1 MLHNLPLMALFKF
14 LDKNLMK
21 NIFTLIFFFTLSTS
35 VFGQTM
41 DCKKFKEGTFK
52 TLPQDDAPETTI
64 VRKGNIQK
72 EKTKGKKGTSELI
85 VKWIDDCTY
94 TLTPTEKTLKKSPGL
109 PENMVLTVTI
119 TEVREHSY
127 MQTTTCNVFD
137 FKVSFEIFKIK

>member
-1 MLHNLPLMALFKF
+1 M
-14 LDKNLMK
+14 KNL
-21 NIFTLIFFFTLSTS
+21 FTLIFFFTLSTCM
-35 VFGQTM
+35 FGQAM

-64 VRKGNIQK
+64 VRKGEIQK
-72 EKTKGKKGTSELI
+72 EKTKGTRGTSELI

-109 PENMVLTVTI
+109 PKNMVLTVTI
-119 TEVREHSY
+119 TDVKEHSY

-137 FKVSFEIFKIK
+137 FKLTFEIFKIK